1 MTFPAN
7 AKALLRGDTGAGSRR
22 TKTMEWFGNTIAVT
36 MHELTQS
43 DCGET
48 VMSRAAYDWNVG
60 KGNFNV
66 LRPGK
71 GLGSYALIEYH
82 SLPQRFK
89 TRFEMKYGDPEKIMK
104 QEEIALPADPEAR
117 RYFAGIDKDAYRLSN
132 GECLPEKKQDEYTV
146 NARVLNALREMLETQ
161 KTMRRAYGNH
171 TPVIWSN
178 IFAAAEE
185 LRKAYGHTLPKS
197 EARLRDKLRQYT
209 REGYSCLVSGKF
221 CNSNTLK
228 ITKAAGRQIVALR
241 RCRVPVYTTK
251 QLFEEFNRIAEK
263 RGWKPLASQS
273 SLVQYLERPEVKP
286 LWYDAVYGELAA
298 KQLFARRNKTEMPT
312 MRDSLWYGDGTK
324 LNLYYKAV
332 ENGRMVVRSVQ
343 VYEVIDA
350 YSETLLGYSVSASE
364 NFDAQF
370 AAFRMAI
377 ETAGRKP
384 YEIVTD
390 NQGGQQSKIARQF
403 LASISRISRP
413 TAPYNGPS
421 KSIESVFGRFQ
432 SQVLHEDWRF
442 TGGNMSSKE
451 AWKINREFLEANK
464 DKLFTY
470 EEMLAAYAAARCK
483 WNAMKHYDTGIAH
496 EEMYRASVNPDTE
509 PVTNLDMIDLFYL
522 TTERPSPFT
531 ANGITIQYRNRKYTF
546 EVLTDDGQPDYAWRR
561 ENTGREFFVRFDP
574 QRMDRALL
582 YEQTP
587 MGLRYETVAYPYLA
601 IRRNIQEQQPGDME
615 LIRLNDEA
623 NKRERVRR
631 QIEAHTLELEHGVAP
646 EQHGLRTPALK
657 GISEKEYERLA
668 DTVVLLPA
676 EPESEPISVGEY
688 EKMIS
693 NTDPVSIFSRM

>member
-1 MTFPAN
+1 
-7 AKALLRGDTGAGSRR
+7 
-22 TKTMEWFGNTIAVT
+22 MEYFGNIIAVT
-36 MHELTQS
+36 MHDLTRS
-43 DCGET
+43 DDGEA
-48 VMSRAAYDWNVG
+48 VMTKAAYDWNVRQR
-60 KGNFNV
+60 NVNV
-66 LRPGK
+66 LQRACRCK
-71 GLGSYALIEYH
+71 KALVEYR
-82 SLPQRFK
+82 SLPERFRI
-89 TRFEMKYGDPEKIMK
+89 RFEAKYGDPEKTMK
-104 QEEIALPADPEAR
+104 QEQTALPIDIEAQK
-117 RYFAGIDKDAYRLSN
+117 YFHGHLLPN
-132 GECLPEKKQDEYTV
+132 GEHLPEEKQKEYTL
-146 NARVLNALREMLETQ
+146 NARVLNALRDMLNTQ
-161 KTMRRAYGNH
+161 KAMRRACNNN

-178 IFAAAEE
+178 LFATAEE
-185 LRKAYGHTLPKS
+185 LRTIYGHTLPKS
-197 EARLRDKLRQYT
+197 EARLRDKLREYT
-209 REGYSCLVSGKF
+209 KEGYGCLVSGKF
-221 CNSNTLK
+221 GNANTLK
-228 ITKAAGRQIVALR
+228 ITPAAGRQIVALR

-251 QLFEEFNRIAEK
+251 QLFEEFNRIAAK

-377 ETAGRKP
+377 ETAGHKP

-390 NQGGQQSKIARQF
+390 NQGGQRSKIAQRF
-403 LASISRISRP
+403 FASICRVNRP

-432 SQVLHEDWRF
+432 KQVLHADWRF
-442 TGGNMSSKE
+442 TGGNISSKE

-464 DKLFTY
+464 EHLYTY

-483 WNAMKHYDTGIAH
+483 WNAMRHYDTGIAH

-509 PVTNLDMIDLFYL
+509 AVSDLDMVGLFWL
-522 TTERPSPFT
+522 TTEQSSPFT
-531 ANGITIQYRNRKYTF
+531 ADGITIQYRNRKYTY
-546 EVLTDDGQPDYAWRR
+546 EVLTEDGQPDYAWRR
-561 ENTGREFFVRFDP
+561 ENTGREFFVKFDP
-574 QRMDRALL
+574 QKMDMALL
-582 YEQTP
+582 YVQTP
-587 MGLRYETVAYPYLA
+587 MGLRYETAAYPYLA
-601 IRRNIQEQQPGDME
+601 VRRNIQEQQDGDMA

-631 QIEAHTLELEHGVAP
+631 QIEAHALETEHGVAP
-646 EQHGLRTPALK
+646 EQHGLRTPAIK

-668 DTVVLLPA
+668 DAVVVVPSEPDA
-676 EPESEPISVGEY
+676 EPIAVGEY
-688 EKMIS
+688 EKRIS
-693 NTDPVSIFSRM
+693 NADPVSIFSRM